1 MNYILRGPILKILNP
16 FSSRIMLTNF
26 KVVSNSLIF
35 AFSSV
40 LAPNSKNL
48 QCLSVEINTWA
59 DILHIFVLRT
69 TFFSPE
75 LHTVGVFGLWSER
88 ECLCHEIT
96 YVKKLLLRPCSKCTE
111 NIQKELAIR
120 NWKTKLESS
129 EHRHQSFNL
138 SQEEQFINVCAFS
151 VFLPRFLVEFLY
163 TSVAKKEPFAK
174 MLSSARLR

>member
-1 MNYILRGPILKILNP
+1 MKSHN
-16 FSSRIMLTNF
+16 
-26 KVVSNSLIF
+26 
-35 AFSSV
+35 
-40 LAPNSKNL
+40 
-48 QCLSVEINTWA
+48 
-59 DILHIFVLRT
+59 
-69 TFFSPE
+69 
-75 LHTVGVFGLWSER
+75 
-88 ECLCHEIT
+88 

-174 MLSSARLR
+174 MLSSARLQ

>member
-1 MNYILRGPILKILNP
+1 MNYILRGPVLKILNP

-40 LAPNSKNL
+40 LAPHSNNL
-48 QCLSVEINTWA
+48 RWLNVEINTWA
-59 DILHIFVLRT
+59 DMLHIFVLRT

-75 LHTVGVFGLWSER
+75 LARGWCFGLWSER

-111 NIQKELAIR
+111 NIQNELAIR

-129 EHRHQSFNL
+129 EHRHRSFNL
-138 SQEEQFINVCAFS
+138 SQEEQFINVCAFL
-151 VFLPRFLVEFLY
+151 VFLPRFLVYFRGD
-163 TSVAKKEPFAK
+163 KKTFRKNAVF
-174 MLSSARLR
+174 S